1 MQRRKTD
8 SSKSK
13 AKVKTGARKKR
24 IAKAVRQD
32 ELLPLPVG
40 TSDWV
45 TFSQDSYCVDKT
57 LILKDIIDSK
67 SRVVLFT
74 RPRRFGK
81 TTAMKMIRAFYE
93 PETTIGNKKVKTKKF
108 FTDKKIWAAGAK
120 YRAEQG
126 KRPVIYLTFKDVD
139 GHCWEDA
146 LSKLKAFVASEVG
159 RFRQTL
165 ASLDDESERN
175 RLDRVRLETGDSND
189 LGLSLGLLAKA
200 VDLHYGVQPVILID
214 EYDQPITKAS
224 TNGYYDRMVMLMKA
238 FLSGAMKDNEH
249 CHLGIMTGV
258 LRVAKEGI
266 LSGLNNPKVWTV
278 FDSDY
283 AEYFGFTKGE
293 VEDMAHYYGRE
304 DKLPEIKAWYDGYD
318 FGGTEIFNPWS
329 VLSYFD
335 HHCRPDA
342 YWLDTSSNDIITE
355 IVRELPFDMK
365 NTLEAL
371 LRGETPTVPMAK
383 ELGPYKQIQEN
394 QDTLYALLV
403 SAGYLKVVS
412 PIEKGM
418 CKVAIPNRE
427 IAQVFITDITRKINS
442 HTRIGTCDIVR
453 ALLAHDEAAL
463 KAAITSFLLES
474 VSYFDTAAEGFFHG
488 LTLGFLAMLRDEF
501 HVMSNAESG
510 EGRFDIAL
518 KPLVAPFSAF
528 IIEVKAGKSRRD
540 NLKSLAREARR
551 QIDGKQYDAAFRA
564 EGITDIEKIGL
575 AYYKGKCEICQNSNR

>member
-1 MQRRKTD
+1 
-8 SSKSK
+8 
-13 AKVKTGARKKR
+13 
-24 IAKAVRQD
+24 
-32 ELLPLPVG
+32 
-40 TSDWV
+40 
-45 TFSQDSYCVDKT
+45 
-57 LILKDIIDSK
+57 
-67 SRVVLFT
+67 
-74 RPRRFGK
+74 
-81 TTAMKMIRAFYE
+81 MIYRLERLDAFYE
-93 PETTIGNKKVKTKKF
+93 PDVVIGNKKVKTKKF

-159 RFRQTL
+159 RFRSAL
-165 ASLDDESERN
+165 ASLNDESERS
-175 RLDRVRLETGDSND
+175 RLDRVRLEAGDVND

-200 VDLHYGVQPVILID
+200 VDLHYGAAPVILID

-224 TNGYYDRMVMLMKA
+224 SNGYYGRMVMLMKA

-266 LSGLNNPKVWTV
+266 LSGLNNLKVWTV

-293 VEDMAHYYGRE
+293 VEEMARYYGRE
-304 DKLPEIKAWYDGYD
+304 DKIDEIKAWYDGYD

-342 YWLDTSSNDIITE
+342 YWLDTSSNDIIAE
-355 IVRELPFDMK
+355 IVRDLPFDMVK
-365 NTLEAL
+365 TLEDL
-371 LRGETPTVPMAK
+371 LCSETPRVEMAK
-383 ELGPYKQIQEN
+383 ELGSYKLIKDNKE
-394 QDTLYALLV
+394 TLYALLV

-412 PIEKGM
+412 PIEDGK
-418 CKVAIPNRE
+418 CRVAIPNRE
-427 IAQVFITDITRKINS
+427 IAQVFITDIKRKINANLR
-442 HTRIGTCDIVR
+442 TGTSDIVD
-453 ALLAHDEAAL
+453 ALLDRDSEKL
-463 KAAITSFLLES
+463 KSAIGAFLLES

-488 LTLGFLAMLRDEF
+488 LTLGFLATLRERF

-540 NLKSLAREARR
+540 NLKSLARQARR
-551 QIDGKQYDAAFRA
+551 QIDVKQYDAAFRA

-575 AYYKGKCEICQNSNR
+575 AYYKGKCEICTKIKCRRTFV